1 MCPNEDLNEYLDSS
15 VEYYLPEPI
24 KGEHI
29 GDIKSE
35 EKIKNIDDN
44 YRDGDIYM
52 IGDTQISRPKV
63 LRNLQTIKDKN
74 IDYNKYL
81 FQSIISDSILTEKDI
96 LEVLEM
102 VSMEKTK

>member
-1 MCPNEDLNEYLDSS
+1 MKWWEIN
-15 VEYYLPEPI
+15 
-24 KGEHI
+24 G
-29 GDIKSE
+29 
-35 EKIKNIDDN
+35 KIMGIWWDDN